1 MIKAVL
7 FDYGGV
13 LSPGGRTISGVYSRL
28 LGIPQDEVDLADLHI
43 EYRRGDIST
52 EDFFIKLGEQ
62 YGKVVTAEKFLEYSD
77 IFVKNEAVYEL
88 AANLRKQGIKTGI
101 LSNVYELSA
110 DILRKDGYYDGFDPV
125 VLSCEEGL
133 AKPEPEFYKIAIERL
148 GVEPKEILF
157 IDDQEKCFPPA
168 NALGMHT
175 IKADDEDQTVSD
187 IKAVLK
193 KENGLDL

>member
-52 EDFFIKLGEQ
+52 EDFFIKLSEQ

-77 IFVKNEAVYEL
+77 IFVKNQAVYEL

-133 AKPEPEFYKIAIERL
+133 AKPEPEFYKIAIEQL
-148 GVEPKEILF
+148 GVDPKEILF

-168 NALGMHT
+168 TALGMHT
-175 IKADDEDQTVSD
+175 LKADNEKQIVDA
-187 IKAVLK
+187 IKTILK
-193 KENGLDL
+193 TENNLDL